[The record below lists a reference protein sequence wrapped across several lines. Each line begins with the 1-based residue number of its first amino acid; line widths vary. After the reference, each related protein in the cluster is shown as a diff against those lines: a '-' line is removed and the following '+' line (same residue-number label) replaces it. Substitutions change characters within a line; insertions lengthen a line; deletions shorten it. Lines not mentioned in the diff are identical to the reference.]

1 MPSSCWNDAAETW
14 ARQTEIG
21 TRAYARLIL
30 LPVCAGIAL
39 GVFSAYAD
47 GIFAQYWQ
55 VAAPYPVRVA
65 WLLAGVMGNGAGVW
79 AIGALLVGYAAARTT
94 RHSSAALVASVV
106 FLLLAV
112 ASYYGTIVFAHM
124 RPGATLAPT
133 MIRWLLVAV
142 VVGIIS
148 GTAGAWLVGASATW
162 KKPLALALFIG
173 YALVDCA
180 ILLRAGSGAD
190 APIVSVVA
198 LYLVVVGLT
207 GWVIV
212 RSLWTLALAG
222 AIATALAGGALL
234 LLASR

>member
-1 MPSSCWNDAAETW
+1 M
-14 ARQTEIG
+14 
-21 TRAYARLIL
+21 L

-55 VAAPYPVRVA
+55 VAAPYTLRVA
-65 WLLAGVMGNGAGVW
+65 WVLAGVMGNGAGVW
-79 AIGALLVGYAAARTT
+79 AIGALLVGYATARTT
-94 RHSSAALVASVV
+94 RRLTAALVASVV

-112 ASYYGTIVFAHM
+112 ASYYGMIVLAHM

-133 MIRWLLVAV
+133 MIRWLTLAV

-148 GTAGAWLVGASATW
+148 GTAGAWLAGESATW
-162 KKPLALALFIG
+162 KKSLALALFVG

-190 APIVSVVA
+190 APVLSVVV
-198 LYLVVVGLT
+198 LYLVVVGFA

-222 AIATALAGGALL
+222 AIAIGLLAGGALL
-234 LLASR
+234 LLASS